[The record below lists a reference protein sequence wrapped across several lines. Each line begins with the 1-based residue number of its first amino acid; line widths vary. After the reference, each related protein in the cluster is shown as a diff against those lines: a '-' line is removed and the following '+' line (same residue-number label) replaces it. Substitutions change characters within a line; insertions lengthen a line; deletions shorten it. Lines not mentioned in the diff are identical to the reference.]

1 MTGIYKIENKHNGK
15 VYIGKSKDI
24 MQRWSAHERALAKQE
39 HHSKKLQEDYNIY
52 GGIQAFDF
60 SIVEICSAEEL
71 SDKENF
77 YIQKFDSIN
86 NGYNMTMDTIN
97 TEKKEIT
104 ITNKAYKE
112 LQMRLGSSYI
122 MTFLYLKF
130 NSDDNNQIVLNQTA
144 LADYFGINTITVQK
158 HIRILLNEGIIKMA
172 GKKGLFNIYEILI

>member
-1 MTGIYKIENKHNGK
+1 MTI
-15 VYIGKSKDI
+15 
-24 MQRWSAHERALAKQE
+24 
-39 HHSKKLQEDYNIY
+39 
-52 GGIQAFDF
+52 
-60 SIVEICSAEEL
+60 
-71 SDKENF
+71 
-77 YIQKFDSIN
+77 
-86 NGYNMTMDTIN
+86 DTIN
-97 TEKKEIT
+97 TEKNEIT